1 MPLTSNEAIVLGA
14 ELVDLIRFLD
24 RALKDED
31 GGNVKLDP
39 DEAKELLRRLTK
51 LAAKIALDALD

>member
-1 MPLTSNEAIVLGA
+1 MPLTPNEAIVLGA

-51 LAAKIALDALD
+51 LAAKIALDVID